1 LIKGL
6 KIKKLKI
13 ISDYRGRLMEI
24 LRSDDEM
31 FKKFGQVYM
40 TTVKPNIV
48 KGWHFH
54 KKQSDTIVCIKGK
67 LRLGLYDSREDSE
80 TNGEVQEIFLTEDN
94 PVLLQIPPGVYHG
107 WENIDKEE
115 AIVISVPDFLYNY
128 KEPDEIKLDPFKN
141 EISFKWYAKKG
152 G

>member
-1 LIKGL
+1 MEVRFLIKGV

-13 ISDYRGRLMEI
+13 ISDNRGRLMEI

-54 KKQSDTIVCIKGK
+54 KKQSDKEFYETLKKAYKARPDIFMNPEKWK
-67 LRLGLYDSREDSE
+67 RLRL
-80 TNGEVQEIFLTEDN
+80 
-94 PVLLQIPPGVYHG
+94 
-107 WENIDKEE
+107 K
-115 AIVISVPDFLYNY
+115 
-128 KEPDEIKLDPFKN
+128 
-141 EISFKWYAKKG
+141 
-152 G
+152 